1 MVIKQELTSEKLH
14 SHQSKD
20 IQEQTQKDCVRP
32 NSRNCEYDGVHQN
45 TEITRLEKFEDS
57 E

>member
-32 NSRNCEYDGVHQN
+32 NSRNREYDGVHQN